1 MKFRIKYK
9 PDTTLVLAFLLNF
22 LCYSWLPF
30 SDIFRGLLFI
40 LILMKAAM
48 SSRVTSDLKF
58 YFIFILAWCSVLL
71 ITPHSTFLSIGYV
84 LHFALSLCA
93 MAVIS
98 LNYSKQDIF
107 RSFFYSLRILSFLHI
122 LSLILF
128 REFSVDNIFGD
139 DDAKFGFQLSGILA
153 SSNYFYLTILLY
165 ISSILIA
172 KRYQKDLVSYIDL
185 LLIILTI
192 IFIIQYPLVNRTA
205 LATFVLFMMFFSV
218 KSLFLFTFLTIGIIS
233 YYGVDLELIFK
244 FKDLIEYGL
253 LGNRAQL
260 WAAALS
266 SVFDNSVLIFGF
278 GVGNEIDFLQRS
290 MSNSNYKNLH
300 AHSSVFSSLIE
311 LGVFKFF
318 IFWVVIFLCILA
330 NMYRMN
336 TIQMQSFLLLVVFI
350 PAIFFD
356 TVILKSTNILFLP
369 FFLLFILPGK
379 KV

>member
-1 MKFRIKYK
+1 MM
-9 PDTTLVLAFLLNF
+9 FLL
-22 LCYSWLPF
+22 
-30 SDIFRGLLFI
+30 
-40 LILMKAAM
+40 
-48 SSRVTSDLKF
+48 
-58 YFIFILAWCSVLL
+58 
-71 ITPHSTFLSIGYV
+71 
-84 LHFALSLCA
+84 
-93 MAVIS
+93 
-98 LNYSKQDIF
+98 
-107 RSFFYSLRILSFLHI
+107 
-122 LSLILF
+122 
-128 REFSVDNIFGD
+128 
-139 DDAKFGFQLSGILA
+139 
-153 SSNYFYLTILLY
+153 
-165 ISSILIA
+165 
-172 KRYQKDLVSYIDL
+172 
-185 LLIILTI
+185 
-192 IFIIQYPLVNRTA
+192 
-205 LATFVLFMMFFSV
+205 

-233 YYGVDLELIFK
+233 YYGIDLELIFK

-369 FFLLFILPGK
+369 FFLLYSTWKEYERGAITSTTPKVYILGI
-379 KV
+379 VRLIHWLLIL

>member
-1 MKFRIKYK
+1 M
-9 PDTTLVLAFLLNF
+9 
-22 LCYSWLPF
+22 
-30 SDIFRGLLFI
+30 
-40 LILMKAAM
+40 
-48 SSRVTSDLKF
+48 
-58 YFIFILAWCSVLL
+58 
-71 ITPHSTFLSIGYV
+71 
-84 LHFALSLCA
+84 
-93 MAVIS
+93 
-98 LNYSKQDIF
+98 
-107 RSFFYSLRILSFLHI
+107 HI
-122 LSLILF
+122 LSLVLF

-153 SSNYFYLTILLY
+153 SSNYFYLTVLLY

-172 KRYQKDLVSYIDL
+172 KRYQKDLVSLIDL

-233 YYGVDLELIFK
+233 YYGIDLELIFK

-369 FFLLFILPGK
+369 FFYSSFLERRYGEVLLLPPTPKVYILELSD
-379 KV
+379 